1 MGYHLVQDIGQFK
14 GVRPME
20 AVAYSTFRANLRSYI
35 DKVRDDAE
43 PILVTSRDPDSNVIV
58 LNVREYE
65 NMRENLYIRSNEYLY
80 EKLKRG
86 MEQARAGKFTVHEII
101 EDDDD

>member
-1 MGYHLVQDIGQFK
+1 
-14 GVRPME
+14 ME

-43 PILVTSRDPDSNVIV
+43 PVLVTSKDPDSNVIV

-65 NMRENLYIRSNEYLY
+65 NMCENLYIQSNEYLR
-80 EKLKRG
+80 EKIKRG
-86 MEQARAGKFTVHEII
+86 MEQCRRGECQVHELIEV
-101 EDDDD
+101 EDD